1 MPGFE
6 VSRKIHKLGHRS
18 SDVAELVFED
28 CKLPGDALL
37 GGEEGKFQALMETL
51 IAARISHAIK
61 SVGLATAAFEYAL
74 AYSKEKLSED
84 Q

>member
-1 MPGFE
+1 MSQNLCLRIVNYLVMP
-6 VSRKIHKLGHRS
+6 S
-18 SDVAELVFED
+18 
-28 CKLPGDALL
+28 L

-74 AYSKEKLSED
+74 QYSKEREAFGRPTQQISSYKF
-84 Q
+84 